1 MLPDLGLSGLLK
13 QAKEEVK
20 TAPVAIAPETLETSS
35 TTEATPQAPR
45 KRRSPRPKPV
55 VDRSEASPRTVWLS
69 PATWD
74 RVKIQAVK
82 KRVSASEIVELALVA
97 GLPDLV
103 ISERAA

>member
-20 TAPVAIAPETLETSS
+20 AAPVALSPETV
-35 TTEATPQAPR
+35 EASNSPETPQAPR

>member
-1 MLPDLGLSGLLK
+1 MLPDLGLSGLLR
-13 QAKEEVK
+13 QAKEEGK
-20 TAPVAIAPETLETSS
+20 PAPVATAPEAGEASNS
-35 TTEATPQAPR
+35 TEAPQAPR

-69 PATWD
+69 PSTWD
-74 RVKIQAVK
+74 RVKILAIK

>member
-20 TAPVAIAPETLETSS
+20 PAPVAIAPETVEASNS
-35 TTEATPQAPR
+35 TEAPQAPR

-82 KRVSASEIVELALVA
+82 KRVTASEIVELALVA

>member
-13 QAKEEVK
+13 QASEEK
-20 TAPVAIAPETLETSS
+20 KPSPAEMAPDFPG
-35 TTEATPQAPR
+35 TPLPAENTQPPR

-55 VDRSEASPRTVWLS
+55 VDRTEASPRTVWLS
-69 PATWD
+69 SATWD
-74 RVKIQAVK
+74 RVKILAVK
-82 KRVSASEIVELALVA
+82 RRMSASEVVELALVS